1 MRLINFEK
9 SYLRARHSFHTGT
22 SLLEHFRSL
31 EAYFVHWFNRIGI
44 VECADLL
51 LVEPEDVLPPLLES
65 YEREMVLRKLP
76 DEVVIGSKPATI
88 TYELDKRLAILH
100 MDKRWVKAP
109 INPRFCLQLKALRSL
124 CKMAHEENVK
134 KEVFGCISS
143 QNNSNKCC

>member
-1 MRLINFEK
+1 M
-9 SYLRARHSFHTGT
+9 
-22 SLLEHFRSL
+22 LEHFRSL

-76 DEVVIGSKPATI
+76 NEVVIGSKPATI

-109 INPRFCLQLKALRSL
+109 INPRFLPAVEGFAVAVQDGTRKRMLR
-124 CKMAHEENVK
+124 K
-134 KEVFGCISS
+134 
-143 QNNSNKCC
+143 